1 MWKTFKAMPVLLR
14 VFIVLLVLGAAYK
27 MTYLYHGPHRSY
39 QSASFD
45 EGSGYDGGGSGRQG
59 QDAADENGSL
69 DRASDRAA
77 DRASIGDQKSQMVAQ
92 FEAQRMQITRQ
103 VQQCLNDT
111 QRYQQAAAAAAMNGQ
126 MVPPPQCSQQMA
138 QWTAQEAYLETEI
151 YKLNGGDPNATVREV
166 SGIAPSSGY
175 SPSSRR
181 SAGSSDDG
189 TGAVE
194 DWDRGAIRGT
204 SIYTD
209 EGGEQHELPT
219 RSYYFRDRSSGEIV
233 GSDHPYAP
241 NNGRDYEELH
251 MNTHPQ

>member
-27 MTYLYHGPHRSY
+27 VTHLYHGPHRSY
-39 QSASFD
+39 QSSGFD
-45 EGSGYDGGGSGRQG
+45 EGAGYDGGGAGRQSEVDDNNSSTG
-59 QDAADENGSL
+59 EQRS
-69 DRASDRAA
+69 R
-77 DRASIGDQKSQMVAQ
+77 MVAQ
-92 FEAQRMQITRQ
+92 YEAQRMQITRQ

-111 QRYQQAAAAAAMNGQ
+111 QRYQQAAAMAAMNGQ

-151 YKLNGGDPNATVREV
+151 YKLNGGDPNATVRQV
-166 SGIAPSSGY
+166 SGIAASSGY
-175 SPSSRR
+175 APSSRR
-181 SAGSSDDG
+181 AEGSSDDG

-204 SIYTD
+204 SMYTD

-241 NNGRDYEELH
+241 NNGRDYEELQ
-251 MNTHPQ
+251 MSTHPQ

>member
-1 MWKTFKAMPVLLR
+1 MWKTFKAMPALPKVLIILF
-14 VFIVLLVLGAAYK
+14 VFGAVYK
-27 MTYLYHGPHRSY
+27 VTHLYHGSHRGY

-45 EGSGYDGGGSGRQG
+45 EGSGYDGGGTGRGAALGTERQG
-59 QDAADENGSL
+59 EAGDNS
-69 DRASDRAA
+69 S
-77 DRASIGDQKSQMVAQ
+77 STGDQKSRMVAQ
-92 FEAQRMQITRQ
+92 YEAQRMQITRQ
-103 VQQCLNDT
+103 VQQCMNDT
-111 QRYQQAAAAAAMNGQ
+111 QRYQQAAAMAAMNGQ

-138 QWTAQEAYLETEI
+138 QWTAQEAFLETEI

-166 SGIAPSSGY
+166 SGIAASSGY
-175 SPSSRR
+175 APGSRR
-181 SAGSSDDG
+181 PAGSSDDG

-219 RSYYFRDRSSGEIV
+219 RSYYFRDRSSGEMV

-241 NNGRDYEELH
+241 NNGRDYEELQ
-251 MNTHPQ
+251 MSTHPQ

>member
-1 MWKTFKAMPVLLR
+1 MWRTFKAMPVLLR

-27 MTYLYHGPHRSY
+27 VTHLYHGPHRGY
-39 QSASFD
+39 QSAGFG
-45 EGSGYDGGGSGRQG
+45 EGSGYEGGDLG
-59 QDAADENGSL
+59 QRLGEADENDSS
-69 DRASDRAA
+69 ASD
-77 DRASIGDQKSQMVAQ
+77 QKGRMVAQ

-103 VQQCLNDT
+103 VQQCMNDT
-111 QRYQQAAAAAAMNGQ
+111 QRYQQAAAMAAMNGQ
-126 MVPPPQCSQQMA
+126 MVAPPQCSQQMA

-151 YKLNGGDPNATVREV
+151 YKLKGGDPNATVREV
-166 SGIAPSSGY
+166 SGIAASSGY
-175 SPSSRR
+175 SPGSRR
-181 SAGSSDDG
+181 PAGSSDDG

-204 SIYTD
+204 SMYTD

-241 NNGRDYEELH
+241 NNGRDYEELQ
-251 MNTHPQ
+251 MNSHPQ